1 MKLRSFT
8 HPANPSF
15 DEGESLW
22 AMFKGFRARVTL
34 TDKRIIVS
42 RFGHTS
48 ILYGDAT
55 DRLSNGRTRMTFRQ
69 FARCY
74 ERCIADETHNHA
86 RKAGHVRTVSE
97 SGHPL
102 GVSAVRRASPSFAQ
116 HKGRSVRVHRSP
128 TSRTS
133 SIPGAPMKGVV

>member
-102 GVSAVRRASPSFAQ
+102 GYRQSGEPRRHSLNKGVGPSESTGVRRAE
-116 HKGRSVRVHRSP
+116 RVRSP
-128 TSRTS
+128 VR
-133 SIPGAPMKGVV
+133 P